1 MEQTYNKKTI
11 NKEIIFLMLPTILEN
26 VLQLLAGVVTTA
38 MVGRLMADDI
48 SAQGISNRLY
58 QTFFALFRGL
68 GMGATVVVALYY
80 GKRELARCRRMVEQA
95 YLTSIP
101 IIALAL
107 FVILVFPEQ
116 ILSIFSSDKALI
128 STAVSYSRISV
139 WAIPSMAV
147 ICFNTAAF
155 NGQGNT
161 KVPMFI
167 AVVLNIVNVIVGYVS
182 IFGIGAIGGW
192 GITGA
197 AVATVVSQFVG
208 AAIGLYLLY
217 RKRGY
222 FSISPHGEK
231 FFSLDKYEIKN
242 FFATGTP
249 AAMEH
254 MFWQFSA
261 IVMSKV
267 LLGYGSNVYAAYQL
281 GLQAEMLTEM
291 PAQGFVVASTTLSAR
306 AIGQK
311 DSALYKS
318 YFTQLIKMAF
328 VIAIFAAA
336 ALFIFPHW
344 FMELLTNK
352 PDLQEIGAGYVFL
365 MGFAQIPQVTSKVYN
380 GLIRSSGGKRVPMYI
395 SFVGIWVIRVP
406 LVILFGWVLKADIR
420 LIWITIAADNI
431 MRMVLSIIYMRRK
444 DTYNYVEN
452 MNKDAA

>member
-1 MEQTYNKKTI
+1 MELTYSKKNI

-58 QTFFALFRGL
+58 QIFFALFRGL
-68 GMGATVVVALYY
+68 GMGATVIVALYY
-80 GKRELARCRRMVEQA
+80 GKKELARCRRVIEQA
-95 YLTSIP
+95 YLTAIP
-101 IIALAL
+101 IIGIAL
-107 FVILVFPEQ
+107 FVILVFPER
-116 ILSIFSSDKALI
+116 ILSIFSSDKELVK
-128 STAVSYSRISV
+128 TAVSYSRIAA

-167 AVVLNIVNVIVGYVS
+167 AVILNIVNVIVGYVF
-182 IFGIGAIGGW
+182 IFGIGSVGGW

-197 AVATVVSQFVG
+197 AMATVISQFVG
-208 AAIGLYLLY
+208 AVIGLFILY
-217 RKRGY
+217 RKIGY
-222 FSISPHGEK
+222 FNLSPHNEK
-231 FFSLDKYEIKN
+231 FFSFDKFEVKN
-242 FFATGTP
+242 FFATGMP

-261 IVMSKV
+261 IIMSKV

-311 DSALYKS
+311 DSPLYKS

-336 ALFIFPHW
+336 SLFIFPLQ
-344 FMELLTNK
+344 FMQLLTNK
-352 PDLQEIGAGYVFL
+352 PDLQQIGAGYVFL

-380 GLIRSSGGKRVPMYI
+380 GLIRSSGGKRVPMYM
-395 SFVGIWVIRVP
+395 SFIGIWIVRVP
-406 LVILFGWVLKADIR
+406 LVILFGWILKMDVR

-431 MRMVLSIIYMRRK
+431 MRMVLSIIYMKRK
-444 DTYNYVEN
+444 DTYNYVDN
-452 MNKDAA
+452 MIKAEA